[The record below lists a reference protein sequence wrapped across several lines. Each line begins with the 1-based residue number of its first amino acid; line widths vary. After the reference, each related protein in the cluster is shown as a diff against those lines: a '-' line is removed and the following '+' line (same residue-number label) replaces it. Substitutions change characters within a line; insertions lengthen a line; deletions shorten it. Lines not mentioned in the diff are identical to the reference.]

1 MKLDARWAIWPIV
14 DLGPEADDRKCA
26 AAAVPDFDLHQWFA
40 DEELELC
47 PSCGERAGLKIGTAE
62 SFMCFAC
69 GLIQS
74 RDGETSVGQVQGR
87 KQGGKPAD

>member
-14 DLGPEADDRKCA
+14 DLGLAADDRKRA

-47 PSCGERAGLKIGTAE
+47 PSCGERAGLRIGTAK

-74 RDGETSVGQVQGR
+74 RDGETSVDQSQGR
-87 KQGGKPAD
+87 KHGGKPAD

>member
-14 DLGPEADDRKCA
+14 DLGLAADDRKRA

-47 PSCGERAGLKIGTAE
+47 PSCGERAGLRIGTAE

-74 RDGETSVGQVQGR
+74 RDGETSVDQLQGR

>member
-14 DLGPEADDRKCA
+14 DLGLAADDRKRA

-47 PSCGERAGLKIGTAE
+47 PSCGERAGLRIGTAE

-74 RDGETSVGQVQGR
+74 RDGETGVDQLQGR
-87 KQGGKPAD
+87 KHGGKPAD

>member
-1 MKLDARWAIWPIV
+1 MKLDTRWAIWPIV
-14 DLGPEADDRKCA
+14 DLRPA
-26 AAAVPDFDLHQWFA
+26 AEDQKPAAPALPDFDLHQWFA

-74 RDGETSVGQVQGR
+74 RNGETSVDQLRGR
-87 KQGGKPAD
+87 KHGGKPAD

>member
-14 DLGPEADDRKCA
+14 DLGLAADDRKRA

-47 PSCGERAGLKIGTAE
+47 PSCGERAGLRIGTAE

-74 RDGETSVGQVQGR
+74 RDGETSVDQLQGR
-87 KQGGKPAD
+87 KHGGKPAD